1 MKFFNFQK
9 KHWVIV
15 GIFLIF
21 NILMVIGFT
30 VFVTRLHNKVR
41 LEVQRSL
48 VPPPFRMTAEEEK
61 KEAEVLL
68 TAEEKKKETEVLLTD
83 GALTVESDT
92 CTACEAKRKEM
103 EGKSKKL
110 NYGEVNK

>member
-1 MKFFNFQK
+1 MNFFNFQK
-9 KHWVIV
+9 KHWVII
-15 GIFLIF
+15 GIFLVF
-21 NILMVIGFT
+21 NILLVIGFT
-30 VFVTRLHNKVR
+30 IFVTRLHNKVR

-61 KEAEVLL
+61 KERQALSS
-68 TAEEKKKETEVLLTD
+68 D
-83 GALTVESDT
+83 GALTTKSDT

-103 EGKSKKL
+103 EEKNKKL